1 LRFSTAAA
9 MIAASDCRHDA
20 KGAAVTH
27 RSRQTLSRRELL
39 KWGALA
45 GGAGLIARPSFAA
58 AGASSESAAPITKAI
73 PATGEKIPVIGL
85 GTNNYS
91 PTTPDERVARLDV
104 LKRMPEFGGTVIDTA
119 PAYRQSESVL
129 GEMMAELGNRQ
140 KFFLATKVTAPGG
153 DAKMGV
159 AMMEESLRRLRTE
172 RVELM
177 QVHNLDG
184 VDELMPV
191 LREWKGA
198 SKFRY
203 IGVTTS
209 SNSAHGRMMEFMR
222 RHPLDFI
229 QVDYSI
235 DNRAAADAV
244 LPLARERGI
253 AVLNNIPFGGR
264 RDRNL
269 LRRLAG
275 REPPDWAKELDART
289 WGQFLLKYC
298 VSHPAVTCA
307 IPGTTRLAHL
317 EDNQAAGRGRLPDAA
332 LRKRM
337 EEWWDSTMG

>member
-1 LRFSTAAA
+1 
-9 MIAASDCRHDA
+9 
-20 KGAAVTH
+20 VTH
-27 RSRQTLSRRELL
+27 RSRHALSRREIL

-45 GGAGLIARPSFAA
+45 GGVGLIARPSFAA
-58 AGASSESAAPITKAI
+58 AAAARSESAALITKEI

-91 PTTPDERVARLDV
+91 PTTPDERAARLEV
-104 LKRMPEFGGTVIDTA
+104 LKRMPELGGAVIDTA
-119 PAYRQSESVL
+119 PAYRKSETVL

-153 DAKMGV
+153 DAKQGV
-159 AMMEESLRRLRTE
+159 AMMEESLRRLRTK

-184 VDELMPV
+184 VDELMPA
-191 LREWKGA
+191 LREGKSAGR
-198 SKFRY
+198 FRY

-209 SNSAHGRMMEFMR
+209 SNGAHRRMMEFMR

-253 AVLNNIPFGGR
+253 AVLNNLPFGGR
-264 RDRNL
+264 RDGNL

-275 REPPDWAKELDART
+275 RELPDWAKELDARS
-289 WGQFLLKYC
+289 WGQVLLKYC

-307 IPGTTRLAHL
+307 IPGTTKLEHL
-317 EDNQAAGRGRLPDAA
+317 EDNQAAGRGRLPHAA
-332 LRKRM
+332 LRKRI

>member
-1 LRFSTAAA
+1 
-9 MIAASDCRHDA
+9 M
-20 KGAAVTH
+20 V
-27 RSRQTLSRRELL
+27 

-45 GGAGLIARPSFAA
+45 GAAGLISRPSLGATT
-58 AGASSESAAPITKAI
+58 ASSETPLITKPI

-91 PTTPDERVARLDV
+91 PTTPEERAARLEV
-104 LKRMPEFGGTVIDTA
+104 MRRMPELGGTVIDTA
-119 PAYRQSESVL
+119 PGYRQSEIVL

-153 DAKMGV
+153 DAKQGV
-159 AMMEESLRRLRTE
+159 AMMEESLRRLRTD

-184 VDELMPV
+184 VDELMPA
-191 LREWKGA
+191 LREWKGND
-198 SKFRY
+198 KFRY
-203 IGVTTS
+203 VGITTS
-209 SNSAHGRMMEFMR
+209 NTSAHGRMMEFMR

-229 QVDYSI
+229 QVDYSL

-244 LPLARERGI
+244 LPLAVEKGV
-253 AVLNNIPFGGR
+253 AVLVNLPFGGR
-264 RDRNL
+264 RDGNL

-275 REPPDWAKELDART
+275 RELPDWAKEFDARS
-289 WGQFLLKYC
+289 WGQVLLKYC

-307 IPGTTRLAHL
+307 IPGTTKLEHL

-337 EEWWDSTMG
+337 EEWWDSTVG